1 MKLLAQIC
9 ITVFSLFFACKP
21 ASKTISPAAKPDN
34 SMTSLDWNGTYYGIL
49 PCADCE
55 GIETVIQLNKDKT
68 YYLKRKYLG
77 KSTDIHEI
85 SGKFSW
91 NSNGNKISLEGIS
104 PGTYL
109 VNENRLIFLDI
120 NGNRITGDLAAKYV
134 LDQKAPGITEK
145 YWKLTELYGKP
156 VHVTDNMKKEPH
168 MILRA
173 GNNQVNLHG
182 GCNSFTGSYELK
194 PNNKI
199 SFGKF
204 AGTLMACPDMEV
216 ETQFLKVIE
225 TADSYIL
232 EGDKLVLNRA
242 KMAPLARFEA
252 VYFQ

>member
-9 ITVFSLFFACKP
+9 ITVSSFFFACNP
-21 ASKTISPAAKPDN
+21 ASKTISPAAKPDS
-34 SMTSLDWNGTYYGIL
+34 SMTSLDRNGVYYGIL

-55 GIETVIQLNKDKT
+55 GIETVIHLNKDNT
-68 YYLKRKYLG
+68 YSIKRKYLG
-77 KSTDIHEI
+77 KSTDINEMT
-85 SGKFSW
+85 GRFTW
-91 NSNGNKISLEGIS
+91 NSKGNKISLEGVS
-104 PGTYL
+104 PGIYL
-109 VNENRLIFLDI
+109 VGENKLIHLDM
-120 NGNRITGDLAAKYV
+120 NGNSITGDLAAKYV
-134 LDQKAPGITEK
+134 LVQKTPGIVEK
-145 YWKLTELYGKP
+145 YWKLTELNGKP
-156 VHVTDNMKKEPH
+156 VTVTSNMKKEAH
-168 MILRA
+168 MILKA
-173 GNNQVNLHG
+173 ENNQVNLHG
-182 GCNSFTGSYELK
+182 GCNSFTGTYELK

-204 AGTLMACPDMEV
+204 AGTLMACPDLEM